1 MSNLSDFMS
10 GGGGKP
16 KLITVYTSGT
26 GTYVPT
32 ADNARCF
39 VRITAGG
46 ASGGGGTGNQDG
58 GPAGATIDFW
68 IRIPIAGYAYSV
80 GAGGVGV
87 ANTVPQAGSKSS
99 LGHLVA
105 IGARS
110 GAQAISVT
118 PVATQSSGG
127 SGIIGG
133 IGGTGVKAGGIPGF
147 AATLSGADAD
157 VYSGAAA
164 GAVGS
169 GGGSSLYGI
178 GGAGVGAGVDGNN
191 APSTSYGAGGGGGA
205 TTSGRKG
212 GNGASGC
219 IEIWDYGA

>member
-1 MSNLSDFMS
+1 MS
-10 GGGGKP
+10 GNQSYLTGLSAKP
-16 KLITVYTSGT
+16 KLITFYTSGT

-46 ASGGGGTGNQDG
+46 ASGGGGAGNQDG

-87 ANTVPQAGSKSS
+87 ANTAPQAGSKSS

-110 GAQAISVT
+110 GAQAISVVT
-118 PVATQSSGG
+118 VATQSAGG

-147 AATLSGADAD
+147 AATLSGAEAD
-157 VYSGAAA
+157 IYSGAAA

-178 GGAGVGAGVDGNN
+178 GGTGAGAGADRNN

-205 TTSGRKG
+205 ANAGRKG